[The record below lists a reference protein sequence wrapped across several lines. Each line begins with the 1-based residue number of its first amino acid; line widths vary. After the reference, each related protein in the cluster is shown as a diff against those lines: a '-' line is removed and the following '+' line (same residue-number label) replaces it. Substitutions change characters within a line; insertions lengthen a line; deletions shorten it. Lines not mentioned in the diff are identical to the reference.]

1 MLNVAS
7 RVVVGGVLWLLA
19 LPSLAQQGAPPLPK
33 PGPEH
38 EVLKQDV
45 GTWDATV
52 EMMEPG
58 KPPAVSK
65 GVETVS
71 LIEGGLWTVTDFK
84 STMMG
89 APFHGHGTNGFDPTR
104 KRYVFTWIDSMST
117 GLALGEATYD
127 PGTKTMKGWM
137 EGPDLTGKTMKMN
150 ETTEWKDPD
159 TRVFTMSVPG
169 RAAKTSPRCGPRTSG
184 GSRSAA
190 ARDRGDDRDR
200 VAGLEGGLGV
210 LQEPDVLLVHEQ
222 PHVAPQ
228 LARGIA
234 EPVLEA
240 LVLRVQGLDEAG
252 DAAGLDLHLAGAP
265 GQRPERR
272 GDLHTDGHVVSF
284 NDPTMVAS
292 RSFDFER
299 LFLERLRRVAEDPGG
314 GEGLLALLDPD

>member
-1 MLNVAS
+1 MMNTTS
-7 RVVVGGVLWLLA
+7 RVIVGGGLGFWLLA

-89 APFHGHGTNGFDPTR
+89 APFHGHGTNGFDPAK

-169 RAAKTSPRCGPRTSG
+169 PG
-184 GSRSAA
+184 GK
-190 ARDRGDDRDR
+190 
-200 VAGLEGGLGV
+200 
-210 LQEPDVLLVHEQ
+210 DV
-222 PHVAPQ
+222 
-228 LARGIA
+228 
-234 EPVLEA
+234 
-240 LVLRVQGLDEAG
+240 
-252 DAAGLDLHLAGAP
+252 
-265 GQRPERR
+265 
-272 GDLHTDGHVVSF
+272 
-284 NDPTMVAS
+284 PTMRIS
-292 RSFDFER
+292 YK
-299 LFLERLRRVAEDPGG
+299 RRK
-314 GEGLLALLDPD
+314 